1 MCDAYVAGARDAFY
15 GSGNRELT
23 IASVGII
30 AGSIVVPALAAKTAA
45 AKSTVAA
52 WGGVSGASNAAQY
65 TMQQKGVSA
74 SRLGASYGVTRD
86 EIKAA
91 TIKFSAATKNTDRMK
106 AVYDL
111 HIACRYPALPGA
123 EAPKPPQ
130 AAGSEK
136 PGEKEGEKDAGKGG
150 K

>member
-1 MCDAYVAGARDAFY
+1 
-15 GSGNRELT
+15 
-23 IASVGII
+23 
-30 AGSIVVPALAAKTAA
+30 
-45 AKSTVAA
+45 
-52 WGGVSGASNAAQY
+52 
-65 TMQQKGVSA
+65 
-74 SRLGASYGVTRD
+74 VTRD